1 MGAVRRFASR
11 LVSLVRPH
19 HHDAALAR
27 EVASHLTMLE
37 EDYRRRGLSPAE
49 AHRQARLALGG
60 EDQTQ
65 EWSRDARTF
74 RWLDD
79 ARRDGLYAMRM
90 LRRRPLVAVT
100 AVSSLA
106 IGIGLNA
113 AVFSVVDWVLLR
125 PLPYPQPHQLVRVF
139 TAGTAPV
146 TGPSPV
152 TAQEY
157 ARFGASTAFRSS
169 AAYTTATRVVAGSA
183 VDPAHVVIARVTG
196 DLFATLGV
204 VPEVGRG
211 FSREEIAAGSPVVV
225 VSQTLWHRQ
234 FAADRT
240 IVGRVVRIDG
250 VPHTVVGVMPAR
262 QGYPRDAEVWSPLTS
277 REREDDDRELSMVA
291 RLHGETTPDRASA
304 EMSTIASTSASGA
317 RTAWVEDAQRAEV
330 GQVQAA
336 LRVLL
341 AAALLT
347 LLIACANVAA
357 LVGARGAER
366 VGEMAVRS
374 ALGASRRRL
383 FGQLITETVVLAIL
397 GGALGLLLGRW
408 ALPVLVTLA
417 PSEVPRLPEIALD
430 ARIVGVGLTASVVA
444 GVAVGVVP
452 ALRLSRW
459 TAWSGLTRGGGP
471 RIVSQARGRR
481 VLVLVQ
487 VAIAVMLTVGAG
499 LLTRSVRHLVTLDHG
514 FAADRLLAVDLYLRG
529 TVEGDARPLFRE
541 LMAASEGLPR
551 VLSASV
557 SMRLPTQ
564 LTGLRAPVGVVGE
577 ESLNTPAVLRPVTPR
592 YFETIDVPVMEGRPF
607 AATDGPRAP
616 RVAIVNAAF
625 VRDVL
630 NGRAALAT
638 RVTTPLIDGPMAVVG
653 VVGDV
658 TPAGEPDRPA
668 LYVPVDQIAIGA
680 GYLVVRTNGDP
691 RSAMAALTAR
701 LRAVAPSLALDRTR
715 RVAEA
720 LEQSRGVTRFAMQ
733 LANLFA
739 ALAVVL
745 AMIGIYGLTA
755 GEVTARW
762 RELAVR
768 LALGASR
775 RDALWTVLRPCGIVL
790 MTGAALG
797 LVGAISIGPT
807 LASQLHGVGPRDAV
821 TLLITPL
828 LMGLVGVVAAVVA
841 GSRVLRADPAATLRS
856 E

>member
-49 AHRQARLALGG
+49 ARRQARLALGG

-291 RLHGETTPDRASA
+291 RLHGETTRDRASA
-304 EMSTIASTSASGA
+304 EMSTIASTNASGT
-317 RTAWVEDAQRAEV
+317 RTAWVEDAAPRSRSGAGRAPC
-330 GQVQAA
+330 AS
-336 LRVLL
+336 LRRCSRSSSHVPKMWRHWWR
-341 AAALLT
+341 A
-347 LLIACANVAA
+347 
-357 LVGARGAER
+357 GRRR

-383 FGQLITETVVLAIL
+383 FGQLITETVVHRVACDRSMLDGSHAERRSVGDDREAGEVVDVNRPRL
-397 GGALGLLLGRW
+397 TES
-408 ALPVLVTLA
+408 ALPVKYCAERLGRSTMTARDRKSGADVSTNLRF
-417 PSEVPRLPEIALD
+417 SE
-430 ARIVGVGLTASVVA
+430 IVSRDPVSTRRRASV
-444 GVAVGVVP
+444 
-452 ALRLSRW
+452 
-459 TAWSGLTRGGGP
+459 
-471 RIVSQARGRR
+471 
-481 VLVLVQ
+481 
-487 VAIAVMLTVGAG
+487 
-499 LLTRSVRHLVTLDHG
+499 
-514 FAADRLLAVDLYLRG
+514 
-529 TVEGDARPLFRE
+529 ARPPLRT
-541 LMAASEGLPR
+541 MRTRITGA
-551 VLSASV
+551 V
-557 SMRLPTQ
+557 SWGRH
-564 LTGLRAPVGVVGE
+564 G
-577 ESLNTPAVLRPVTPR
+577 
-592 YFETIDVPVMEGRPF
+592 TISP
-607 AATDGPRAP
+607 AP
-616 RVAIVNAAF
+616 R
-625 VRDVL
+625 
-630 NGRAALAT
+630 
-638 RVTTPLIDGPMAVVG
+638 
-653 VVGDV
+653 
-658 TPAGEPDRPA
+658 
-668 LYVPVDQIAIGA
+668 
-680 GYLVVRTNGDP
+680 
-691 RSAMAALTAR
+691 
-701 LRAVAPSLALDRTR
+701 
-715 RVAEA
+715 
-720 LEQSRGVTRFAMQ
+720 
-733 LANLFA
+733 
-739 ALAVVL
+739 
-745 AMIGIYGLTA
+745 
-755 GEVTARW
+755 
-762 RELAVR
+762 
-768 LALGASR
+768 
-775 RDALWTVLRPCGIVL
+775 
-790 MTGAALG
+790 
-797 LVGAISIGPT
+797 
-807 LASQLHGVGPRDAV
+807 
-821 TLLITPL
+821 
-828 LMGLVGVVAAVVA
+828 
-841 GSRVLRADPAATLRS
+841 
-856 E
+856 